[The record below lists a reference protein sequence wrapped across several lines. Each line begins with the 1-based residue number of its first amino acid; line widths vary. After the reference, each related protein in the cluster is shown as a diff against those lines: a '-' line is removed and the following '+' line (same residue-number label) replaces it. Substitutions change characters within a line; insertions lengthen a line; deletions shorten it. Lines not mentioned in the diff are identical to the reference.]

1 MSPGKLSKKVIGD
14 RLAWIDKMIVEIRA
28 LPLDSYEDFSANRRD
43 VWAAESCLRRA
54 LEAIFD
60 LGRHILAKG
69 FGQGVTEYKQI
80 ASELETAGVL
90 SHSRARLLSTLAG
103 YRNRLVH
110 FYHEVTS
117 EELYEICRNNL
128 DDLLPAPC
136 SRLFICS
143 QQPGPSFLRSPL
155 CYFPAS

>member
-1 MSPGKLSKKVIGD
+1 MSPGKLSKRVIGD
-14 RLAWIDKMIVEIRA
+14 RLAWIDKMVAEIRA
-28 LPLDSYEDFSANRRD
+28 LPLDSYEEFSVNRRD

-69 FGQGVTEYKQI
+69 FGLGVTEYKQI

-128 DDLLPAPC
+128 DDLLKIRNAFQKWVNENPD
-136 SRLFICS
+136 SIDETL
-143 QQPGPSFLRSPL
+143 
-155 CYFPAS
+155 

>member
-1 MSPGKLSKKVIGD
+1 LD
-14 RLAWIDKMIVEIRA
+14 RQDGSRNQSLT
-28 LPLDSYEDFSANRRD
+28 LDSYEDFSANRRD

-117 EELYEICRNNL
+117 EELYETCQNNL
-128 DDLLPAPC
+128 EDLLKIKNAFRKWVNENPD
-136 SRLFICS
+136 SIDETL
-143 QQPGPSFLRSPL
+143 
-155 CYFPAS
+155 

>member
-1 MSPGKLSKKVIGD
+1 MSPGKLSKRVIGD
-14 RLAWIDKMIVEIRA
+14 RLAWIDKMVAEIRA
-28 LPLDSYEDFSANRRD
+28 LPLDSYEEFSVNRRD

-69 FGQGVTEYKQI
+69 FGLGITEYKQI

-110 FYHEVTS
+110 FYPEVTS
-117 EELYEICRNNL
+117 EELYQICHDNL
-128 DDLLPAPC
+128 DDLLRIKDAFRKWVNEHPD
-136 SRLFICS
+136 SIDETL
-143 QQPGPSFLRSPL
+143 
-155 CYFPAS
+155 

>member
-1 MSPGKLSKKVIGD
+1 MSPGKLSKRVIGD
-14 RLAWIDKMIVEIRA
+14 RLAWLDKMVAEIRA
-28 LPLDSYEDFSANRRD
+28 LPLDSYEEFSANQRD

-80 ASELETAGVL
+80 ASELDRAGVL

-117 EELYEICRNNL
+117 EELYEICRDNL
-128 DDLLPAPC
+128 DDLLEMKNA
-136 SRLFICS
+136 
-143 QQPGPSFLRSPL
+143 FLKWVNSNPDQIDETL
-155 CYFPAS
+155 

>member
-1 MSPGKLSKKVIGD
+1 MSPGKLSKRVMGD
-14 RLAWIDKMIVEIRA
+14 RLAWIDKMVVEIRA

-128 DDLLPAPC
+128 DDLLRIKNAFRKWVNENHD
-136 SRLFICS
+136 SIDETL
-143 QQPGPSFLRSPL
+143 
-155 CYFPAS
+155 

>member
-1 MSPGKLSKKVIGD
+1 MSPGKLSKRVMGD
-14 RLAWIDKMIVEIRA
+14 RLAWIDKMVVEIRA

-128 DDLLPAPC
+128 DDLLKIKNA
-136 SRLFICS
+136 
-143 QQPGPSFLRSPL
+143 LRKWVNENPDSIDETL
-155 CYFPAS
+155 